1 MPLGCRSEGGAPTA
15 RSLIDTD
22 PRMSSATI
30 KLFLPFGD
38 PRRLRTVEISN
49 RSGKAGAEL
58 EACRSL
64 VDMDEHLDDARKD
77 FRNPQI
83 AELLSLVS

>member
-1 MPLGCRSEGGAPTA
+1 MAFNSVVSGG
-15 RSLIDTD
+15 
-22 PRMSSATI
+22 
-30 KLFLPFGD
+30 
-38 PRRLRTVEISN
+38 